1 MIVHSEVPFPDLEL
15 GLVLWARKLYPNAYV
30 GDELPSRYAD
40 TLPAIIIEVDG
51 GMSDGLTLLT
61 GVSIATYARGAEG
74 LSGRQNA
81 RDMAVNLCSRM
92 GVYPRHFG
100 GVVVDS
106 VEVAE
111 WPARSKSQEPDEDTT
126 CFSAELTVSLRRK

>member
-1 MIVHSEVPFPDLEL
+1 MIVHSEHPFPDLEL
-15 GLVLWARKLYPNAYV
+15 GIVRWVEGQYPESSV
-30 GDELPSRYAD
+30 SDELPSGYGSH
-40 TLPAIIIEVDG
+40 LPFIEVSVDG
-51 GMSDGLTLLT
+51 GMSDGLTLFT
-61 GVSIATYARGAEG
+61 TVSISTYARDNDGK
-74 LSGRQNA
+74 SGREIA

-111 WPARSKSQEPDEDTT
+111 WPTRSKSQEPDESTT